1 MDAGR
6 TWGKADA
13 VHTPLTSLHLLDA
26 LRKGDR
32 SAIESILSGQDW
44 SAPRPHL
51 ESPLHLAVLC
61 AEPPTID
68 YVLKQSGMDPNL
80 RTSDTG
86 NTPLHLAVSSNRP
99 DAAALLL
106 SLPTINDNLRNADG
120 KTPMELVTSPDM
132 MHLLQ
137 CTCSVLTCSLAH
149 GAARQDY
156 RHH

>member
-1 MDAGR
+1 MEAGR
-6 TWGKADA
+6 TWESADA
-13 VHTPLTSLHLLDA
+13 VRTPLTSLHLLDA

-32 SAIESILSGQDW
+32 AAIESILSGQDW

-61 AEPPTID
+61 AEPATID
-68 YVLKQSGMDPNL
+68 YVLKQSGIDPNM

-106 SLPTINDNLRNADG
+106 SLPTINDTLPNAEG
-120 KTPMELVTSPDM
+120 KTPMELVTTADM
-132 MHLLQ
+132 MHLFQ
-137 CTCSVLTCSLAH
+137 CTCHLLTCSLAH
-149 GAARQDY
+149 GAARQDCR
-156 RHH
+156 RH